1 VPANAFPSHFP
12 QGLPGYVLKPSGGWT
27 DVEAVAFERDPT
39 ARVPGQHTRSLVQ
52 RLRMRTLLTLG
63 ALAVATTLMGRRFG
77 WHDPRF
83 LGAEVGLL
91 IAIFAISRWVL
102 PLVDRHD
109 RGAKGEEHVGELLE
123 GLSARGW
130 HVMHDASLGR
140 GNVDHIVI
148 GSGGVFTVETKSHP
162 GPIKVGRLHGSV
174 LSQAQAQ
181 RKAIEEVVGEH
192 VEPLVVFSRA
202 WVDRPLSRRKGV
214 RVVPARML
222 VGYVERQPQRL
233 DDRAVERARV
243 RLARALAE
251 SHARTRPRTGPPRL
265 GRRPVGSRS
274 MG

>member
-1 VPANAFPSHFP
+1 M
-12 QGLPGYVLKPSGGWT
+12 
-27 DVEAVAFERDPT
+27 VALERDPT
-39 ARVPGQHTRSLVQ
+39 ARAPGQYTRSIVQ

-109 RGAKGEEHVGELLE
+109 RGATGEEQVGELLE
-123 GLSARGW
+123 GLGEKGW
-130 HVMHDASLGR
+130 RVVHDASLGR
-140 GNVDHIVI
+140 GNVDHILI
-148 GSGGVFTVETKSHP
+148 GPGGVFTVETKSHP
-162 GPIKVGRLHGSV
+162 GPVRVGRMHGSV
-174 LSQAQAQ
+174 LGQAQAQ
-181 RKAIEEVVGEH
+181 RKAIEAIVEEH

-222 VGYVERQPQRL
+222 LSYVDRQPERL
-233 DDRAVERARV
+233 DGQAVARAHA

-251 SHARTRPRTGPPRL
+251 SHARTRPGLRAIGNLSLPR
-265 GRRPVGSRS
+265 
-274 MG
+274 

>member
-1 VPANAFPSHFP
+1 MSNVVV
-12 QGLPGYVLKPSGGWT
+12 VL
-27 DVEAVAFERDPT
+27 DRDPT
-39 ARVPGQHTRSLVQ
+39 ARVPGQYTRSLVQ

-63 ALAVATTLMGRRFG
+63 AVAVATTLMGRRFG

-83 LGAEVGLL
+83 LGAEVALL
-91 IAIFAISRWVL
+91 SVIFVISRYVL

-130 HVMHDASLGR
+130 YVLHDASLGR
-140 GNVDHIVI
+140 GNVDHILI
-148 GSGGVFTVETKSHP
+148 GPGGVFTVETKSHP
-162 GPIKVGRLHGSV
+162 GPVRVGRLHGSV
-174 LSQAQAQ
+174 LGQAQAQ
-181 RKAIEEVVGEH
+181 RKAIEGIVGEH

-222 VGYVERQPQRL
+222 LGYVDRQPQRL
-233 DDRAVERARV
+233 DERGVERARA

-251 SHARTRPRTGPPRL
+251 SHARVRQPRL
-265 GRRPVGSRS
+265 RRRLVENRSASR
-274 MG
+274 